1 MAMRE
6 LGTDADS
13 SVMVGDQLFTDIR
26 GANRLGIYSI
36 LVSPLS
42 NRELFHTRIKRR
54 FEKMILG
61 DKDER

>member
-1 MAMRE
+1 
-6 LGTDADS
+6 
-13 SVMVGDQLFTDIR
+13 VMVGDQLFTDIR